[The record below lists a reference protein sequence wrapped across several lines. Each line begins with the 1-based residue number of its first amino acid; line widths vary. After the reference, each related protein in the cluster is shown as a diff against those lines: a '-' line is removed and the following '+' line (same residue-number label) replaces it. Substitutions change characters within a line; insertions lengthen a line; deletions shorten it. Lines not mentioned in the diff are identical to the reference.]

1 LARLIW
7 ASVALALAMSGAP
20 AEAKKKPK
28 PVAAP
33 VPPPPSV
40 NRGVELW
47 RAGDYA
53 AAVAMWQPFAD
64 AGDADAMFNI
74 GQAYKLG
81 RSVPKDSLIARDWYR
96 KAAAKGHLPAEANL
110 GILLFQAGE
119 KPEAIKW
126 LKLAADQNEMRAQ
139 YVLGVAAW
147 NGDGVPKNL
156 ALAYAYLSRSS
167 AQGLPDA
174 QSALNSLT
182 GVIGPVD
189 RANGWAA
196 STSLA
201 AGKGLP
207 PNMGGSAPVTYAG
220 SYERFNRDDVQKP
233 VPSPPA
239 VTAQAVPVT
248 PANAAP
254 PLPATASPVAA
265 QKAAPPAA
273 MAAATP
279 PLAPMVQKPAVVPPP
294 VVASAPP
301 PQPKPVVVAAAPPVP
316 KPVSVTP
323 PPAAVA
329 PKPVVVAAAP
339 EVQPP
344 KPAERPI
351 APPVTTVAIPAA
363 EPAKPVETAA
373 AKPAPPKVEVAKAE
387 PPKPKPKPVETAAAE
402 PPPKPKPTGWRVQL
416 GAFSERQKAEAAWTE
431 VKTKQKALVANTK
444 PIFEA
449 SGSVTKLQ
457 IGPYPT
463 KTAAKD
469 ACAKIAFSGRACF
482 VTEG

>member
-1 LARLIW
+1 MARLIL
-7 ASVALALAMSGAP
+7 ASVALALTMTAVP
-20 AEAKKKPK
+20 AQAKKKPK
-28 PVAAP
+28 VAAAP

-40 NRGVELW
+40 KQAVELW

-53 AAVAMWQPFAD
+53 GAVAMWQPFAD
-64 AGDADAMFNI
+64 AGDPDAMFNI

-81 RSVPKDSLIARDWYR
+81 RSVPKDSLVARDWYR

-110 GILLFQAGE
+110 GILLFQAGD
-119 KPEAIKW
+119 KAEAVRW
-126 LKLAADQNEMRAQ
+126 LKMAADQNEMRAQ

-156 ALAYAYLSRSS
+156 ALAYAYLSRSA

-196 STSLA
+196 ATSLA

-207 PNMGGSAPVTYAG
+207 PNFGGSAPVTYAG
-220 SYERFNRDDVQKP
+220 NYERFNRDDVQKP
-233 VPSPPA
+233 APKPEV
-239 VTAQAVPVT
+239 VTAQAVAVT

-254 PLPATASPVAA
+254 PPVTPPPAAVVT
-265 QKAAPPAA
+265 APPAPVVA
-273 MAAATP
+273 TAAP
-279 PLAPMVQKPAVVPPP
+279 APAKPV

-301 PQPKPVVVAAAPPVP
+301 VPKPAAVVPAPVAAPPKPVVVAAAP
-316 KPVSVTP
+316 
-323 PPAAVA
+323 
-329 PKPVVVAAAP
+329 VAA
-339 EVQPP
+339 PP

-363 EPAKPVETAA
+363 EPARPVEVAAATPVPPKVETPKPAPAKPKPIETAA
-373 AKPAPPKVEVAKAE
+373 AA
-387 PPKPKPKPVETAAAE
+387 PPKPKPS
-402 PPPKPKPTGWRVQL
+402 GWRVQL
-416 GAFSERQKAEAAWTE
+416 GAFSERQKAEAAWTD

-444 PIFEA
+444 PIYEA
-449 SGSVTKLQ
+449 SGNVTKLQ

-463 KTAAKD
+463 KTAARD

>member
-1 LARLIW
+1 MARLIW
-7 ASVALALAMSGAP
+7 AGVVLALAMGSVP
-20 AEAKKKPK
+20 ADAKKKPK
-28 PVAAP
+28 PVPAAP

-40 NRGVELW
+40 NQGVELW

-81 RSVPKDSLIARDWYR
+81 RAVPKDSLIARDWYR

-119 KPEAIKW
+119 KPEAVKW

-196 STSLA
+196 ATSLA

-207 PNMGGSAPVTYAG
+207 ANFGGSAPVTYAG
-220 SYERFNRDDVQKP
+220 NYERFNRDDVQKP
-233 VPSPPA
+233 PPKPEV

-248 PANAAP
+248 PANTAP
-254 PLPATASPVAA
+254 PPAMTAM
-265 QKAAPPAA
+265 APP
-273 MAAATP
+273 P
-279 PLAPMVQKPAVVPPP
+279 APVVQKPAVTPQPVTPPP
-294 VVASAPP
+294 AVVTAAPP
-301 PQPKPVVVAAAPPVP
+301 PKPVVVAAPPP
-316 KPVSVTP
+316 KPAP
-323 PPAAVA
+323 ELAQAVP
-329 PKPVVVAAAP
+329 PKPVVTAAAP
-339 EVQPP
+339 P
-344 KPAERPI
+344 KPVEKPL

-363 EPAKPVETAA
+363 EPPRPVETAV
-373 AKPAPPKVEVAKAE
+373 AKPAPPKVETGKAE
-387 PPKPKPKPVETAAAE
+387 LPKPKPKPVETAAAE
-402 PPPKPKPTGWRVQL
+402 PPPRPKPSGWRVQL
-416 GAFSERQKAEAAWTE
+416 GAFSERQKAEAAWSE

-444 PIFEA
+444 PIYEA
-449 SGSVTKLQ
+449 SGNVTKLQ
-457 IGPYPT
+457 IGPYPS
-463 KTAAKD
+463 KSAAKD

>member
-1 LARLIW
+1 MARLIW
-7 ASVALALAMSGAP
+7 AGVVLALAMGSVP

-28 PVAAP
+28 PVAAAP

-40 NRGVELW
+40 KQGVELW

-53 AAVAMWQPFAD
+53 GAVAMWQPFAD
-64 AGDADAMFNI
+64 AGDVDAMFNI

-81 RSVPKDSLIARDWYR
+81 RAVPKDSLIARDWYR

-110 GILLFQAGE
+110 GILLFQAGD
-119 KPEAIKW
+119 KQEAIRW
-126 LKLAADQNEMRAQ
+126 LKMAADQNEMRAQ
-139 YVLGVAAW
+139 YVLGVALW
-147 NGDGVPKNL
+147 NGDGVPKNM

-182 GVIGPVD
+182 AVIAPVD

-201 AGKGLP
+201 AGKGIP
-207 PNMGGSAPVTYAG
+207 PNLGGPAPAITYAG
-220 SYERFNRDDVQKP
+220 NYERFNREDVQKL
-233 VPSPPA
+233 PPKPEV

-248 PANAAP
+248 PSSAVTAPAAP
-254 PLPATASPVAA
+254 P
-265 QKAAPPAA
+265 KAAPPAMA
-273 MAAATP
+273 MMTSPQMAPPVQGPPLATPPSTAAATATAPVLATAAPAAAPKPVAPATVTP
-279 PLAPMVQKPAVVPPP
+279 PA
-294 VVASAPP
+294 
-301 PQPKPVVVAAAPPVP
+301 PKPVVVAAAPPR
-316 KPVSVTP
+316 PV
-323 PPAAVA
+323 
-329 PKPVVVAAAP
+329 
-339 EVQPP
+339 
-344 KPAERPI
+344 ERPL
-351 APPVTTVAIPAA
+351 APPVAIVAIPAA
-363 EPAKPVETAA
+363 EPPKVVETVAAKPV
-373 AKPAPPKVEVAKAE
+373 PAKVEAARAE
-387 PPKPKPKPVETAAAE
+387 PPKAKPKPVETAAAE

-416 GAFSERQKAEAAWTE
+416 GAFSERQKAEAAWTD
-431 VKTKQKALVANTK
+431 VKSKQKALVANTK
-444 PIFEA
+444 PIYEA
-449 SGSVTKLQ
+449 SGNVTKLQ

>member
-1 LARLIW
+1 LARLIL
-7 ASVALALAMSGAP
+7 AGVVLALAMGSVP
-20 AEAKKKPK
+20 AEAKRKPK
-28 PVAAP
+28 PAPAAP

-40 NRGVELW
+40 NQGVELW

-64 AGDADAMFNI
+64 AGDPDAMFNI

-81 RSVPKDSLIARDWYR
+81 RSVPKDSLVARDWYR

-119 KPEAIKW
+119 KPEAVRW
-126 LKLAADQNEMRAQ
+126 LKMAADQNEMRAQ

-147 NGDGVPKNL
+147 NGDGIPKNL
-156 ALAYAYLSRSS
+156 ALAYAYLSRSA

-182 GVIGPVD
+182 SVIGPVD

-196 STSLA
+196 ATSLA

-207 PNMGGSAPVTYAG
+207 PNFGGSAPVTYAG
-220 SYERFNRDDVQKP
+220 NYERFNRDDVQKP
-233 VPSPPA
+233 APKPEVVA
-239 VTAQAVPVT
+239 VQAVPVT
-248 PANAAP
+248 PSNAAP
-254 PLPATASPVAA
+254 PLPANAAPVVAP
-265 QKAAPPAA
+265 KAAPPAA
-273 MAAATP
+273 MAMATP
-279 PLAPMVQKPAVVPPP
+279 PPAPVVQKPAVVPPP

-301 PQPKPVVVAAAPPVP
+301 PKPVVVAAAPAPPPP
-316 KPVSVTP
+316 KPV
-323 PPAAVA
+323 
-329 PKPVVVAAAP
+329 
-339 EVQPP
+339 
-344 KPAERPI
+344 ERPI

-363 EPAKPVETAA
+363 EPV
-373 AKPAPPKVEVAKAE
+373 
-387 PPKPKPKPVETAAAE
+387 KPVETAAAE
-402 PPPKPKPTGWRVQL
+402 PPPKPKPSGWRVQL

-444 PIFEA
+444 PIYEA

-457 IGPYPT
+457 IGPYPS

>member
-7 ASVALALAMSGAP
+7 ASVALALAMAGAP

-28 PVAAP
+28 QAAAP

-40 NRGVELW
+40 KQAVELW

-53 AAVAMWQPFAD
+53 GAVAMWQPFAD
-64 AGDADAMFNI
+64 AGDPDAMFNI

-110 GILLFQAGE
+110 GILLFQAGD
-119 KPEAIKW
+119 KAEAVKW
-126 LKLAADQNEMRAQ
+126 LKMAADQNEMRAQ

-156 ALAYAYLSRSS
+156 ALAYAYLSRSA

-196 STSLA
+196 ATSLA

-207 PNMGGSAPVTYAG
+207 PNIGGSAPVTYAG
-220 SYERFNRDDVQKP
+220 NYERFNREDVQKP
-233 VPSPPA
+233 APKPEV

-248 PANAAP
+248 PVPAPAAP
-254 PLPATASPVAA
+254 VAVP
-265 QKAAPPAA
+265 KPAPPAVA
-273 MAAATP
+273 VLTP
-279 PLAPMVQKPAVVPPP
+279 PPAPVVQKPLVVPPP
-294 VVASAPP
+294 VTVAAAPP
-301 PQPKPVVVAAAPPVP
+301 PAKPVVVAAAPPPAPKPVPVLPAPAATLPKPVVVAAAP
-316 KPVSVTP
+316 
-323 PPAAVA
+323 
-329 PKPVVVAAAP
+329 VAA
-339 EVQPP
+339 PP
-344 KPAERPI
+344 KPTERPI
-351 APPVTTVAIPAA
+351 APPVTTAAIPAA
-363 EPAKPVETAA
+363 EAPKPVETAA
-373 AKPAPPKVEVAKAE
+373 AKPVPARVEPAKAE
-387 PPKPKPKPVETAAAE
+387 APKPKPKPVETAAAE
-402 PPPKPKPTGWRVQL
+402 PPSKPKPMGWRVQL

-431 VKTKQKALVANTK
+431 VKTKQKALVANSK
-444 PIFEA
+444 PIYEA
-449 SGSVTKLQ
+449 SGNVTKLQ

-463 KTAAKD
+463 KSAARD

>member
-1 LARLIW
+1 MARLIL
-7 ASVALALAMSGAP
+7 ASVVLALAMAGAP

-28 PVAAP
+28 VAAAP

-40 NRGVELW
+40 KQGVELW

-53 AAVAMWQPFAD
+53 GAVAMWQPFAD
-64 AGDADAMFNI
+64 AGDPDAMFNI

-81 RSVPKDSLIARDWYR
+81 RSVPKDSLVARDWYR

-110 GILLFQAGE
+110 GILLFQAGD
-119 KPEAIKW
+119 KAEAVRW
-126 LKLAADQNEMRAQ
+126 LKMAADQNEMRAQ

-196 STSLA
+196 ATSLA

-207 PNMGGSAPVTYAG
+207 PNFGGSAPVTYAG
-220 SYERFNRDDVQKP
+220 NYERFNREDVQKP
-233 VPSPPA
+233 APKPEV

-248 PANAAP
+248 PA
-254 PLPATASPVAA
+254 T
-265 QKAAPPAA
+265 
-273 MAAATP
+273 T
-279 PLAPMVQKPAVVPPP
+279 VPPP
-294 VVASAPP
+294 VVVAPAVVAAAAPPPAPVVQKPVVQAPPPVVATAAP
-301 PQPKPVVVAAAPPVP
+301 PQPKPVVVAAAPPLP
-316 KPVSVTP
+316 KTP
-323 PPAAVA
+323 PVVPAPVNAP

-339 EVQPP
+339 VAAPP
-344 KPAERPI
+344 KPVERPI

-363 EPAKPVETAA
+363 EPPKPVETAV
-373 AKPAPPKVEVAKAE
+373 AKPAPPKVETAKVE
-387 PPKPKPKPVETAAAE
+387 PPKPKPKPVETAAAT
-402 PPPKPKPTGWRVQL
+402 PPKPKPSGWRVQL
-416 GAFSERQKAEAAWTE
+416 GAFSERQKAEAAWTD
-431 VKTKQKALVANTK
+431 VKTKQKALVANAK
-444 PIFEA
+444 PIYEA
-449 SGSVTKLQ
+449 SGNVTKLQ
-457 IGPYPT
+457 IGPYPS
-463 KTAAKD
+463 KTAARD

>member
-7 ASVALALAMSGAP
+7 ASVALALAMAGAP

-28 PVAAP
+28 PAAAAP

-40 NRGVELW
+40 NQGVELW

-64 AGDADAMFNI
+64 AGDPDAMFNI

-119 KPEAIKW
+119 KPEAVRW
-126 LKLAADQNEMRAQ
+126 LKMAADQNEMRAQ

-196 STSLA
+196 ATSLA

-207 PNMGGSAPVTYAG
+207 PNFGGSAPVTYAG
-220 SYERFNRDDVQKP
+220 NYERFNRNDVQKP
-233 VPSPPA
+233 APKPEVVA
-239 VTAQAVPVT
+239 AQAVPVMPSSAVAGSTVAPKPT
-248 PANAAP
+248 PPAMAMMTSPQMAP
-254 PLPATASPVAA
+254 PVQSPPV
-265 QKAAPPAA
+265 
-273 MAAATP
+273 ATP
-279 PLAPMVQKPAVVPPP
+279 PTTAASAAKVPVVTTATPTVPPKP
-294 VVASAPP
+294 IVVAPATVTPP
-301 PQPKPVVVAAAPPVP
+301 APKPVVVAAAPP
-316 KPVSVTP
+316 KPV
-323 PPAAVA
+323 
-329 PKPVVVAAAP
+329 
-339 EVQPP
+339 
-344 KPAERPI
+344 ERPL

-363 EPAKPVETAA
+363 EPPKPIETAA
-373 AKPAPPKVEVAKAE
+373 AKQAPPKVEVAKAE

-416 GAFSERQKAEAAWTE
+416 GAFSERQKAEAAWTD

-444 PIFEA
+444 PIYEA
-449 SGSVTKLQ
+449 SGNVTKLQ
-457 IGPYPT
+457 IGPYPN